1 MKRNKSHT
9 ELRLIR
15 FDLRV
20 LCKMFTVVGV
30 KGAFEIDDFLEVF
43 GREIAKVL
51 SEVWIRKFI
60 YLTHDCLR

>member
-43 GREIAKVL
+43 EREIAKVL
-51 SEVWIRKFI
+51 SEHMTAYDNIFLKEIR
-60 YLTHDCLR
+60 